1 MVNLTREEA
10 WELVKEYNID
20 PFHLRHALTVEGVMR
35 WYANELGY
43 GDEADFWA
51 LAGLLHDLDFEMY
64 PEEHCIK
71 EQEIMRERGADMLGW
86 TLDDLITQTIEAM
99 KTFRP

>member
-1 MVNLTREEA
+1 MLERFYPN
-10 WELVKEYNID
+10 EYLDSVYDI
-20 PFHLRHALTVEGVMR
+20 
-35 WYANELGY
+35 
-43 GDEADFWA
+43 
-51 LAGLLHDLDFEMY
+51 DFEMY

-86 TLDDLITQTIEAM
+86 TLDDLITQTIEAL

>member
-1 MVNLTREEA
+1 
-10 WELVKEYNID
+10 
-20 PFHLRHALTVEGVMR
+20 
-35 WYANELGY
+35 
-43 GDEADFWA
+43 
-51 LAGLLHDLDFEMY
+51 MY

-86 TLDDLITQTIEAM
+86 TLDDLITQTIEAL

>member
-1 MVNLTREEA
+1 MQ
-10 WELVKEYNID
+10 
-20 PFHLRHALTVEGVMR
+20 
-35 WYANELGY
+35 
-43 GDEADFWA
+43 
-51 LAGLLHDLDFEMY
+51 LLICRNGILYDLDFEMY

-86 TLDDLITQTIEAM
+86 TLDDLVTQTIEAL

>member
-1 MVNLTREEA
+1 MQLLICRNG
-10 WELVKEYNID
+10 I
-20 PFHLRHALTVEGVMR
+20 
-35 WYANELGY
+35 
-43 GDEADFWA
+43 
-51 LAGLLHDLDFEMY
+51 LHDFDFEMY

-86 TLDDLITQTIEAM
+86 ILDDLITQTIEAL